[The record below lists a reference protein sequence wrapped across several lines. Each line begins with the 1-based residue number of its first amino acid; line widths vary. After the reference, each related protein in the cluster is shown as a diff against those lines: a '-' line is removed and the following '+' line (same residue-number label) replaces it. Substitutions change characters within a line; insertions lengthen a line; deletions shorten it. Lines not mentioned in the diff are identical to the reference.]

1 MSDQYLWDKSGAP
14 DEEIEQLE
22 RTLGIL
28 RYQPSKN
35 THAPILEATRA
46 AALPVAA
53 QSSVKYHYATRFAPA
68 IAIAATLLLAIIA
81 GNAWLKTRAPQLIK
95 TSEPQLAATNTIAMP
110 DKAPSVRPDYSATD
124 FSVNPVTATP
134 NDSSKPARPFASPH
148 KSQSRAAV
156 ERRLASMPE
165 HSANS
170 RRLGKDNG
178 ASRVE
183 GEHAKEQLVLA
194 LYIASEKLH
203 FAQKKIQV
211 NKDDVPAS

>member
-22 RTLGIL
+22 RTLCVL

-35 THAPILEATRA
+35 TRATILDATRA

-53 QSSVKYHYATRFAPA
+53 QSSVKYHYATRYAPA
-68 IAIAATLLLAIIA
+68 FAIAATLLLAIIA
-81 GNAWLKTRAPQLIK
+81 GNAWLKIRAPQTIK
-95 TSEPQLAATNTIAMP
+95 KSAPQLAATTTIAPP
-110 DKAPSVRPDYSATD
+110 DKAPSVQPDYPTTNVSA
-124 FSVNPVTATP
+124 NPVTTTQ
-134 NDSSKPARPFASPH
+134 NNLSKQGQTFAAPH
-148 KSQSRAAV
+148 KSQSRAA

-165 HSANS
+165 HSVNS
-170 RRLGKDNG
+170 PRVGKDND

-183 GEHAKEQLVLA
+183 GERAKEQLVLA

-203 FAQKKIQV
+203 SAQKKIQV